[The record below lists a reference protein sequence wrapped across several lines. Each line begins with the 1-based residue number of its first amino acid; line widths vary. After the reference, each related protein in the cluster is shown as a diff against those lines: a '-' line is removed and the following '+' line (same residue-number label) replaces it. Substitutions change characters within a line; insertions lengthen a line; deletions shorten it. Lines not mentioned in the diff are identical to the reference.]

1 MNTWQKIGIGFCLV
15 FSLAY
20 SQTIFA
26 QTPELSGPNGVK
38 ELKEK
43 VYFDVLPT
51 RPRVGDTVEI
61 STEMYG
67 TPIKDALFTW
77 YVDGKEYEKGIGRSK
92 ISFFLAKKTTVRLV
106 ILTGEGSATEE
117 VWNFNPQN
125 TVIVWESN
133 TYTPPFYKGKSLY
146 TPESSIILHALNLD
160 AKNPLTNNYYNY
172 NWKVDGKVIGEES
185 GVGRNTYIYQG
196 DLLLQEPYFE
206 VNMTG
211 ISAFRNGSRDTGS
224 DSQIDSTAAIRV
236 QTFDTNVFM
245 YESTPLLGIL
255 FTQQISDTFKFI
267 KSEATLVAY
276 PLYFG
281 IPSSLSGVYKWSVNN
296 ELIKENTN
304 SISFKKTR
312 DNEESIL
319 SLSIEQPR
327 SLLQSRDISYII
339 DTTR

>member
-1 MNTWQKIGIGFCLV
+1 MNTQILYC
-15 FSLAY
+15 
-20 SQTIFA
+20 
-26 QTPELSGPNGVK
+26 
-38 ELKEK
+38 
-43 VYFDVLPT
+43 
-51 RPRVGDTVEI
+51 
-61 STEMYG
+61 
-67 TPIKDALFTW
+67 
-77 YVDGKEYEKGIGRSK
+77 
-92 ISFFLAKKTTVRLV
+92 KKTSNGFK
-106 ILTGEGSATEE
+106 IDWEATRGYNP
-117 VWNFNPQN
+117 VSFRTFKANFSSQPTEFRVYAN
-125 TVIVWESN
+125 
-133 TYTPPFYKGKSLY
+133 LY
-146 TPESSIILHALNLD
+146 
-160 AKNPLTNNYYNY
+160 NYYNY
-172 NWKVDGKVIGEES
+172 NWKVDGRVIGDES